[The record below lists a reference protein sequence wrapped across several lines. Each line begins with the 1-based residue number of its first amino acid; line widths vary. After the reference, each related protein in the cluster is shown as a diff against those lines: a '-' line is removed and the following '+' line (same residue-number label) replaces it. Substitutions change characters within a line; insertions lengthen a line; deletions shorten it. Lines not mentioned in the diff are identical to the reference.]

1 MTDSE
6 KNFKGTTTVGFA
18 CKDGVVLATEKRATM
33 GALVANKGA
42 DKLFQLDDK
51 IGATIAGTVS
61 HAQSLMD
68 VLKAEISLYKLRNDK
83 EMSLD
88 ALAVLTSNILKSG
101 PFMVQ
106 TIIGGVDKDGTKL
119 YSLDPSGSYIKDDC
133 ISTGSGSPYA
143 YGVLEDRYT
152 PELTVEE
159 GKIVAI
165 KALTSAMERDVYSGN
180 GYRLA
185 TITAEGMKIYTP
197 EEIEEIKSNM

>member
-1 MTDSE
+1 
-6 KNFKGTTTVGFA
+6 
-18 CKDGVVLATEKRATM
+18 
-33 GALVANKGA
+33 
-42 DKLFQLDDK
+42 
-51 IGATIAGTVS
+51 
-61 HAQSLMD
+61 
-68 VLKAEISLYKLRNDK
+68 
-83 EMSLD
+83 
-88 ALAVLTSNILKSG
+88 
-101 PFMVQ
+101 MVQ
-106 TIIGGVDKDGTKL
+106 TIIGGVDKDGAKL